1 MKEQAFFVC
10 SFIVLHILQVKLILF
25 RMSEKMSLLRDL
37 QIDFNVKN
45 ARELSTYKGGGD
57 AIVVRPESVEK
68 LCETVEVFKR
78 EKIEFAM
85 LAKGSNTLIPDGLC
99 DRIFI
104 DTRSLDKVEIK
115 KDCAYALSGASVRKV
130 MTEGRSKGLCGLEFL
145 SGVPCSVGGA
155 IKMNASAFL
164 TQTKDYIDEIYIL
177 NADIANCGKMN
188 NRKTMRKRQDFIS
201 ETNDDFFEET
211 GIGSLVEKG
220 VICVKKS
227 DEIGWGYRCGEGG
240 IILGA
245 KMKLKCCI
253 LGESERAAKV
263 YFEKRRA
270 KQPSLPSL
278 GSTFKNGKIP
288 SGKLIEDC
296 RLKGVKAG
304 GAQISEMH
312 ANFIVNTGNG
322 NASDYLKLANE
333 CKRRV
338 FETFGITLEEE
349 FVTY

>member
-115 KDCAYALSGASVRKV
+115 KDRVYALSGASVRKV
-130 MTEGRSKGLCGLEFL
+130 MMEGRSKGLCGLEFL

-177 NADIANCGKMN
+177 NADIANFGKMN
-188 NRKTMRKRQDFIS
+188 NRRTMIKRQDFIS

-253 LGESERAAKV
+253 LGESEKAAKV

-270 KQPSLPSL
+270 KQPALPSL

>member
-1 MKEQAFFVC
+1 MNEQAFFVC

-85 LAKGSNTLIPDGLC
+85 FAKGSNTLIPDGLC

-115 KDCAYALSGASVRKV
+115 KDRVYALSGASVRKV
-130 MTEGRSKGLCGLEFL
+130 MMEGRSKGLCGLEFL

-177 NADIANCGKMN
+177 NADIANFGKMN
-188 NRKTMRKRQDFIS
+188 NRRTMIKRQDFIS

-253 LGESERAAKV
+253 LGESEKAAKV

>member
-115 KDCAYALSGASVRKV
+115 KDRAYALSGASVRKV
-130 MTEGRSKGLCGLEFL
+130 MMEGRNKGLCGLEFL
-145 SGVPCSVGGA
+145 IGVPCSVGGA

-177 NADIANCGKMN
+177 NADIANFGKMN
-188 NRKTMRKRQDFIS
+188 NRKTMSKRQDFIS

-211 GIGSLVEKG
+211 GIGDLVEKG

-253 LGESERAAKV
+253 LGESEKAAKV

-270 KQPSLPSL
+270 KQPVLPSL

>member
-10 SFIVLHILQVKLILF
+10 SFIVSHILQVKLILF

-115 KDCAYALSGASVRKV
+115 KDRAYALSGASVRKV
-130 MTEGRSKGLCGLEFL
+130 MMEGRSKGLCGLEFL

-164 TQTKDYIDEIYIL
+164 TQTKDYVDEIYIL
-177 NADIANCGKMN
+177 NADIAKCGKMN
-188 NRKTMRKRQDFIS
+188 NRRTMSKRQDFIS

-211 GIGSLVEKG
+211 GMGSLVEKG

-227 DEIGWGYRCGEGG
+227 DEIGWGYRRGVDG

-245 KMKLKCCI
+245 KMKLKCCLQAKAKERQRYTLKKGERNNRRCRR
-253 LGESERAAKV
+253 LGVRSKTGKYRA
-263 YFEKRRA
+263 
-270 KQPSLPSL
+270 
-278 GSTFKNGKIP
+278 
-288 SGKLIEDC
+288 
-296 RLKGVKAG
+296 
-304 GAQISEMH
+304 
-312 ANFIVNTGNG
+312 GN
-322 NASDYLKLANE
+322 
-333 CKRRV
+333 
-338 FETFGITLEEE
+338 
-349 FVTY
+349 

>member
-68 LCETVEVFKR
+68 LCETIEVFKR

-99 DRIFI
+99 DRILI

-115 KDCAYALSGASVRKV
+115 KDRAYALSGASVRKV
-130 MTEGRSKGLCGLEFL
+130 MMEGRSKGLCGLEFL

-177 NADIANCGKMN
+177 NADIANLGKMN
-188 NRKTMRKRQDFIS
+188 NRKTMSKRQDFIS

-304 GAQISEMH
+304 GAQISKMH

>member
-115 KDCAYALSGASVRKV
+115 KDRAYALSGASVRKV
-130 MTEGRSKGLCGLEFL
+130 MMEGRSKGLCGLEFL

-177 NADIANCGKMN
+177 NADIANFGKMN
-188 NRKTMRKRQDFIS
+188 NRKTMSKRQDFIS

-220 VICVKKS
+220 VVCVKKS

-253 LGESERAAKV
+253 IGESERAAKV

-270 KQPSLPSL
+270 KQPALPSL
-278 GSTFKNGKIP
+278 GSTFKNGQIP

-312 ANFIVNTGNG
+312 ANFIVNTGSG

>member
-99 DRIFI
+99 DSIFI

-115 KDCAYALSGASVRKV
+115 KDRAYALSGASVRKV
-130 MTEGRSKGLCGLEFL
+130 MTEGRNKGLCGLEFL

-177 NADIANCGKMN
+177 NADIANFGKMN
-188 NRKTMRKRQDFIS
+188 NRKTMSKRQDFIS

-253 LGESERAAKV
+253 SGESERAAKV

-278 GSTFKNGKIP
+278 GSTFKNGQIP

>member
-1 MKEQAFFVC
+1 
-10 SFIVLHILQVKLILF
+10 
-25 RMSEKMSLLRDL
+25 MSEKMSLLRDL

-115 KDCAYALSGASVRKV
+115 KDRVYALSGASVRKV
-130 MTEGRSKGLCGLEFL
+130 MMEGRSKGLCGLEFL

-177 NADIANCGKMN
+177 NADIANFGKMN
-188 NRKTMRKRQDFIS
+188 NRRTMIKRQDFIS

-211 GIGSLVEKG
+211 GIGSFVEKG

-253 LGESERAAKV
+253 LGESEKAAKV

-270 KQPSLPSL
+270 KQPALPSL

-338 FETFGITLEEE
+338 SETFGITLEEE

>member
-68 LCETVEVFKR
+68 MCETVEVFKR

-115 KDCAYALSGASVRKV
+115 KDRAYALSGASVRKV
-130 MTEGRSKGLCGLEFL
+130 MMEGRNKGLCGLEFL
-145 SGVPCSVGGA
+145 IGVPCSVGGA

-188 NRKTMRKRQDFIS
+188 NRKTMSKRQDFIS

-220 VICVKKS
+220 VVCVKKS

-278 GSTFKNGKIP
+278 GSTFKNGKMP

>member
-68 LCETVEVFKR
+68 LCETIEVFKR

-115 KDCAYALSGASVRKV
+115 KGRAYALSGASVRKV

-177 NADIANCGKMN
+177 NADIANCCKMN
-188 NRKTMRKRQDFIS
+188 NRKTMSKRQDFIS
-201 ETNDDFFEET
+201 ETNDDFFEDT

-270 KQPSLPSL
+270 KQPALPSL

>member
-10 SFIVLHILQVKLILF
+10 SFIILHILQVKLILF
-25 RMSEKMSLLRDL
+25 RMSEKMSLLRNL

-188 NRKTMRKRQDFIS
+188 NRKTMSKRQDLIS

-227 DEIGWGYRCGEGG
+227 D
-240 IILGA
+240 
-245 KMKLKCCI
+245 
-253 LGESERAAKV
+253 
-263 YFEKRRA
+263 
-270 KQPSLPSL
+270 
-278 GSTFKNGKIP
+278 
-288 SGKLIEDC
+288 
-296 RLKGVKAG
+296 
-304 GAQISEMH
+304 
-312 ANFIVNTGNG
+312 
-322 NASDYLKLANE
+322 
-333 CKRRV
+333 
-338 FETFGITLEEE
+338 
-349 FVTY
+349 

>member
-1 MKEQAFFVC
+1 MF
-10 SFIVLHILQVKLILF
+10 LHILPVKLILF
-25 RMSEKMSLLRDL
+25 RMNEKMLLLKEL

-68 LCETVEVFKR
+68 LCETVGVFKS

-85 LAKGSNTLIPDGLC
+85 LAKGSNTLIPDGFC
-99 DRIFI
+99 DTIFI

-115 KDCAYALSGASVRKV
+115 KDRAYALSGASVRKV
-130 MTEGRSKGLCGLEFL
+130 MIEGRRKGLCGLEFL
-145 SGVPCSVGGA
+145 SGAPCSIGGA

-177 NADIANCGKMN
+177 NADIANFGRIKN
-188 NRKTMRKRQDFIS
+188 EKTMSETQDFIS
-201 ETNDDFFEET
+201 GASGDFFEET
-211 GIGSLVEKG
+211 GIGSLAQKG
-220 VICVKKS
+220 VVCIKKS
-227 DEIGWGYRCGEGG
+227 DEIGWGYRRGADG

-245 KMKLKCCI
+245 KMKLKCCQA
-253 LGESERAAKV
+253 GESERAAKE
-263 YFEKRRA
+263 YLEKRRA
-270 KQPSLPSL
+270 KQPALPSL
-278 GSTFKNGKIP
+278 GSTFKNGKVP

-322 NASDYLKLANE
+322 SANDYLKLANE

>member
-99 DRIFI
+99 DRILI

-115 KDCAYALSGASVRKV
+115 KDRAYALSGASVRKV
-130 MTEGRSKGLCGLEFL
+130 MMEGRNKGLCGLEFL

-177 NADIANCGKMN
+177 NADIAKFGKMN
-188 NRKTMRKRQDFIS
+188 NRRTMSKRQDFIS

-253 LGESERAAKV
+253 SGESERAAKV

-278 GSTFKNGKIP
+278 GSTFKNGQIP

>member
-1 MKEQAFFVC
+1 MNEKT
-10 SFIVLHILQVKLILF
+10 SVLK
-25 RMSEKMSLLRDL
+25 DL

-57 AIVVRPESVEK
+57 AIVVRPESIEK

-78 EKIEFAM
+78 EKIEFAI

-99 DRIFI
+99 DTVFI
-104 DTRSLDKVEIK
+104 DTRSLDKVKMK
-115 KDCAYALSGASVRKV
+115 KDRAYALSGASVRKA
-130 MTEGRSKGLCGLEFL
+130 MIEGRRKGLCGLEFL

-188 NRKTMRKRQDFIS
+188 NRKTMIKTQDFIK

-211 GIGSLVEKG
+211 GMGSLVEKG

-227 DEIGWGYRCGEGG
+227 DEIGWEYRRGADG

-245 KMKLKCCI
+245 KMKLKCC
-253 LGESERAAKV
+253 LAGESERAAKV
-263 YFEKRRA
+263 YLEKRRE
-270 KQPSLPSL
+270 KQPALPSL
-278 GSTFKNGKIP
+278 GSTFKNGEIP

-322 NASDYLKLANE
+322 NANDYLKLANE